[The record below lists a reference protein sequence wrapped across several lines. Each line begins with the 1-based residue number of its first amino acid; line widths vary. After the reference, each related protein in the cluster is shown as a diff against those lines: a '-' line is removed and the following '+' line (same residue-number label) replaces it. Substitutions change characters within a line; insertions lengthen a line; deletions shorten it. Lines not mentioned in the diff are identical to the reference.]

1 MPYILRFVQR
11 YNPADR
17 KAFMD
22 LEAKFAALERKYP
35 DFPKGTR
42 SQPYAGREPS
52 NTLIWQSEVPSLSE
66 AQAALARI
74 AGDPEHEALF
84 RQQVPFMSDLYTEIY
99 EVLEF

>member
-11 YNPADR
+11 YNPTER
-17 KAFMD
+17 QAFME
-22 LEAKFAALERKYP
+22 LEARFAALEQRSP
-35 DFPKGTR
+35 DFPKGRR

-52 NTLIWQSEVPSLSE
+52 NTLIWECEVPSLAA

-74 AGDPEHEALF
+74 AGNPEHESLF
-84 RQQVPFMSDLYTEIY
+84 RQQVPFMQDLYTEIN